1 MKGQCK
7 QLKKVIKVMLF
18 FCESYP
24 LPPPDDNVKDFNLWH
39 KKLTE
44 SAEQAVS
51 ELVAAL
57 TEANPE
63 TPKRITQAYIQK
75 SPIVSAWDNPRGSQ
89 AKYAPPNTPQSALSH
104 FNFAPNPK
112 KWTITNKDEQVNQ

>member
-1 MKGQCK
+1 
-7 QLKKVIKVMLF
+7 MLF

-24 LPPPDDNVKDFNLWH
+24 PPPPDDVGGFNSWH

-44 SAEQAVS
+44 SADQAAS

-57 TEANPE
+57 TEANPA
-63 TPKRITQAYIQK
+63 TPKRITQAHIQK

-112 KWTITNKDEQVNQ
+112 K

>member
-1 MKGQCK
+1 
-7 QLKKVIKVMLF
+7 MLF

-24 LPPPDDNVKDFNLWH
+24 PSPPDDVGGFNLWH

-44 SAEQAVS
+44 SAEQATS

-57 TEANPE
+57 TEANPATPKRITQANPA

-104 FNFAPNPK
+104 FNFAPNAK
-112 KWTITNKDEQVNQ
+112 M